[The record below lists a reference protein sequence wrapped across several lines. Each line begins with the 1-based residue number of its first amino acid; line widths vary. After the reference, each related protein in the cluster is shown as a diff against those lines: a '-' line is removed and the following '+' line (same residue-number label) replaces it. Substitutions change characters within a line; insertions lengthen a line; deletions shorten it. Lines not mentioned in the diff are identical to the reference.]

1 MSSSIA
7 LHNET
12 DIQAAPEIRAPQ
24 SGLNKEKFAECMQ
37 WATMLAN
44 SSLLPQA
51 LTHEKPGKDETRLP
65 HERVVA
71 NCFYVATIADAWG
84 VMPTALAQGVSLVHG
99 RICFEGKIVA
109 SAIEKHLGFVLSHY
123 VQGDGDDMRI
133 WISDVP
139 FTDEVVAKLE
149 PNYRRTDMRIMDGT
163 VKDWKTTGNNSP
175 WRPNTYAKMLFYRGC
190 REWARVYAPGLIS
203 GIYTPDEFDD
213 AVSDVRAHRARD
225 VTPLK
230 PTVGGHL
237 RLRPAEDD
245 NVEGFTHAGIELET
259 AALRDNPERA
269 EEASVPELDDAERTS
284 LTQLIR
290 QCKAA
295 STKSADQAKLDPAVV
310 VDIAKG
316 FNSTGNLTTK
326 LARDKA
332 GTITR
337 SFKSVCEGK
346 TSLEAAV
353 QYTCGIVGIEPSA
366 LDEVK

>member
-1 MSSSIA
+1 MSNSIA
-7 LHNET
+7 LQNEAGV
-12 DIQAAPEIRAPQ
+12 QAAAEIRAPQ

-51 LTHEKPGKDETRLP
+51 LTHEKPSKDETKLP
-65 HERVVA
+65 LDRIIA
-71 NCFYVATIADAWG
+71 NCFYVTTIADAWG

-123 VQGDGDDMRI
+123 VSGSGEDMRI

-163 VKDWKTTGNNSP
+163 VKDWKTSGNNSP
-175 WRPNTYAKMLFYRGC
+175 WRPSTYAKMLFYRGA

-213 AVSDVRAHRARD
+213 VASDVRAQRARD

-230 PTVGGHL
+230 PTVGGNL
-237 RLRPAEDD
+237 RLRPTDD
-245 NVEGFTHAGIELET
+245 DEPEGFTHAGIEKET
-259 AALRDNPERA
+259 TALKEAAENNSEDR
-269 EEASVPELDDAERTS
+269 VPELSTEERKS
-284 LTQLIR
+284 LSLLIR

-295 STKSADQAKLDPAVV
+295 STKTADQSKLDPKVV
-310 VDIAKG
+310 VDVAKG
-316 FNSTGNLTTK
+316 FDATGNLSTK
-326 LARDKA
+326 FARDKA

-346 TSLEAAV
+346 TSLEAAL
-353 QYTCGIVGIEPSA
+353 QYTCGLVGIDPTE
-366 LDEVK
+366 LEEVK